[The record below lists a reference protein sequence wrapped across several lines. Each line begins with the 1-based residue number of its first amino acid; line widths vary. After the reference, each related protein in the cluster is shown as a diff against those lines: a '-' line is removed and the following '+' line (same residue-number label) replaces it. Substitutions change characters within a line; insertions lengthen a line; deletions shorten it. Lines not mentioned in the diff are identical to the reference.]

1 MSVSNNDMMSFLF
14 VPTVTFQYPQK
25 HKETLSQNFI
35 RLLFNRFVSRI
46 SQGFSKGRSWYENVS
61 TPQYMMA
68 QKIRKPLNG
77 LSPNLLLFPLKSSK
91 SHRFSN

>member
-46 SQGFSKGRSWYENVS
+46 SQGFS
-61 TPQYMMA
+61 TPQCMMA